1 MVTCLLKKRQ
11 LSGWLFVD
19 QKVCWFLYGIDFFEN
34 YLRGT
39 NPCFSRAENVIT
51 NPGRSRSTASKQN
64 QSRLR
69 LGSPSFEIYL
79 VLLYKKECLRYQF
92 CYKIRIESIR
102 SCSLHANACPRSL
115 QSTIPQGNFI
125 LVLSELEMGDT
136 VSMFC
141 LLCQRSV
148 RKINRE
154 IA

>member
-79 VLLYKKECLRYQF
+79 VLLYKKGMSTL
-92 CYKIRIESIR
+92 SV
-102 SCSLHANACPRSL
+102 LL
-115 QSTIPQGNFI
+115 QN
-125 LVLSELEMGDT
+125 
-136 VSMFC
+136 
-141 LLCQRSV
+141 
-148 RKINRE
+148 KN
-154 IA
+154 